1 MKKTNKKGFTIVE
14 LVIVIAVVAILA
26 AVLIP
31 TFVSVVNKAN
41 VSNDTALVKN
51 INITLAAEEITDGKP
66 ATMHDALVMAE
77 RGGFDVSKLTPRS
90 SGDIVWDSATN
101 RFALVDKD
109 GKKVF
114 SENDKDIPQNAS
126 VWKIVETGKDAADNT
141 TYSSYIKGK
150 SVLGDIKVS
159 TGIDVG
165 NNTVNGTI
173 TYVNNEKSQNSIIRT
188 NGQMC
193 DIKVDASKDHIEHY
207 GFAKKVEVIAVNP
220 SNSYHEFG
228 TSGELIVGSGRIVV
242 EPTGIVFELK
252 GTMSSTATVVNNGG
266 NVMKSSIESVIA
278 SDIFYINS
286 LEQLEAFRDASNAGV
301 TFSEYNSDTK
311 KIVLNSDIILT
322 SAWRPISN
330 YYRGHKDDME
340 KWFAG
345 YFDGNGH
352 TIYGLSNEGLK
363 SSEIN
368 TGYDSTTPQGNTE
381 YVYGMFASVNGA
393 TIKNINF
400 ENVNIVSDN
409 DSNLKGDHVAALI
422 GFAKGDVQVSNVTVK
437 GTISGFDGTAGIIGG
452 IRETTE
458 KGAKVEKCYNY
469 ATLTAERRTAGI
481 VGNINTVGKVTINS
495 CVNYGKITINS
506 EVVEIQNI
514 AAGIALTAVPNNN
527 SYNVEVFF
535 TDCANDGSAE
545 IKGTSKTIAI
555 AKITVI
561 YTTEYNN
568 NSTGNIL
575 NNNCD
580 QSSIGNHVVKED
592 ECGKLTAVSEN
603 HVWSWANN

>member
-126 VWKIVETGKDAADNT
+126 VWKIVKTEKDAADNT

-150 SVLGDIKVS
+150 SVLGNIKVS

-173 TYVNNEKSQNSIIRT
+173 TYENNEKSQNSIIRT

>member
-330 YYRGHKDDME
+330 YYRGHKDDMG